1 MQYRSNNSKLSLSPL
16 TEENLS
22 KINNDSPQLYNEMIS
37 RYCLTSSCNVTSPNN
52 RYDNERYQPS
62 QRSRSTTKDIVV
74 ESPRLSPFP
83 YHNDSLFLPTVER
96 SQHGYNNNKRKNGSI
111 SSLSL
116 YSQRTVNSTTTE
128 SLAHLPRRAASAPPK
143 YIRPKHLYNNKTSSS
158 LRDEITSKEKSDA
171 SFLSRLFHL
180 FKKKKNSSSSSSS
193 TSSTSSSS
201 SSSSSSSAKMC
212 LSPSS
217 STKTT
222 KTTTTTTTKTTRIPT
237 SPSRVSTKSPVWFS
251 QYTLNPP
258 APNGVVMAAA

>member
-22 KINNDSPQLYNEMIS
+22 KINKDSPQFYNEMIS

-62 QRSRSTTKDIVV
+62 QRSRSTSKDVVV

-96 SQHGYNNNKRKNGSI
+96 SQHGYNSNKRKNGSM

-143 YIRPKHLYNNKTSSS
+143 YIRPKHLHNNKTSSS
-158 LRDEITSKEKSDA
+158 LRDEITSKEKSDS

-180 FKKKKNSSSSSSS
+180 FKKKKNSS
-193 TSSTSSSS
+193 T
-201 SSSSSSSAKMC
+201 KMC

-222 KTTTTTTTKTTRIPT
+222 TTTTTHIPT